1 MADFEL
7 GESSSQESNYP
18 SEADTAFTP
27 DEQEA
32 IRIYKEN
39 LTRKL
44 NKNRSVLKGL
54 EMSFWGIT
62 SYSLARFLILTVGV
76 EGIPL
81 AISSILI
88 INQITNR
95 EAIEDLINR
104 KEGSSDIMGR
114 IIKFAFS
121 TVITAFL
128 LWGSVGQ
135 FLSIINSSKETY
147 KQLQSVTQEFNRLP
161 SDEQNAVYVVMG
173 LLGLGGF
180 YVLLDSRRR

>member
-1 MADFEL
+1 MTDFEL
-7 GESSSQESNYP
+7 GENTNQESNYP
-18 SEADTAFTP
+18 SAGDTAFTP

-32 IRIYKEN
+32 IKAYKEN
-39 LTRKL
+39 LTKKL
-44 NKNRSVLKGL
+44 NKNRSILKGL
-54 EMSFWGIT
+54 EMSFWGIS
-62 SYSLARFLILTVGV
+62 SYSLARFLILTAGM

-104 KEGSSDIMGR
+104 QKGSSDIMGR
-114 IIKFAFS
+114 IIKFGFS

-128 LWGSVGQ
+128 MWGSLGQ

-147 KQLQSVTQEFNRLP
+147 KQLQTVTEEFNKLP
-161 SDEQNAVYVVMG
+161 SDEQNVIYVVLG
-173 LLGLGGF
+173 LFGLGGF

>member
-1 MADFEL
+1 MTDFEL
-7 GESSSQESNYP
+7 GESSSQESHYP
-18 SEADTAFTP
+18 SEEDTAFTP
-27 DEQEA
+27 GEQEA

-44 NKNRSVLKGL
+44 NKNQSILKGL

-135 FLSIINSSKETY
+135 FLSIIHSSKETY